1 MGSQWTGMAKH
12 LMPIKTFADSLNS
25 SANALKPLNF
35 DLMELLLSEDKEALK
50 KNVTNAFVAITAM
63 QIALYD
69 LLCLLNIH
77 SEGVIGHSFGEIACA
92 YADGCLTREQAIL
105 TAYWRGN
112 IVENAKLPKGINSR
126 LFYCLTANKLNT

>member
-1 MGSQWTGMAKH
+1 MAKH
-12 LMPIKTFADSLNS
+12 LMPIKTFADSLHS

-35 DLMELLLSEDKEALK
+35 DLMELLLSDDKEALT

-77 SEGVIGHSFGEIACA
+77 CEGIIGHSFGEIACA
-92 YADGCLTREQAIL
+92 YADGCLTREQSIL
-105 TAYWRGN
+105 TAYWRGR
-112 IVENAKLPKGINSR
+112 IVENAKLPKGIN
-126 LFYCLTANKLNT
+126 